1 MTFTLRSL
9 FVLVTLSAIAIGL
22 ALAIG
27 PAMLILVP
35 AAPIILIGF
44 AAHKAEKP
52 IPFWQCVGAIVIL
65 IALLPPL
72 GYRINEF
79 DVVTGAIFFATAAWL
94 IYRAILNG
102 HSATQL
108 LSIIIAI
115 PYIFGISLLTI
126 ESIKNY
132 ERIIDFWWR

>member
-44 AAHKAEKP
+44 AAHKAGKP